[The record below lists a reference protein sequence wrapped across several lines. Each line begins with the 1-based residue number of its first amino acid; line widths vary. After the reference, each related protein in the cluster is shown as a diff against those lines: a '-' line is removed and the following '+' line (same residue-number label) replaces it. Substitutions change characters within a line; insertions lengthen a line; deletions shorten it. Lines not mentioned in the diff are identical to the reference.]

1 MEHALPTSL
10 SASLSEPPPLASA
23 EEAALAKPWHARVM
37 QFFQVDF
44 AELDDLD
51 LGSRSELNTYIC
63 DLFERGPCIR
73 S

>member
-1 MEHALPTSL
+1 MERALSTSF
-10 SASLSEPPPLASA
+10 SATTPEPPLALSNDPDS
-23 EEAALAKPWHARVM
+23 AKPWHARVM

>member
-10 SASLSEPPPLASA
+10 SATTPEPPPLALA
-23 EEAALAKPWHARVM
+23 DEATPTTPWHVRVT
-37 QFFQVDF
+37 QYFQVEF

-51 LGSRSELNTYIC
+51 LGTRSELNTYIC
-63 DLFERGPCIR
+63 DLFERGPCVK